1 MIALLGRGP
10 EVQGTREGVLRVGGV
25 GEGMILGTVQIL
37 KMVRKM
43 EGVMMITHGLRGIP
57 LTILLLLM
65 GDLQDLQDHL
75 EVGATMGGR
84 VMTPGDLVGHLAV
97 QLQGILG
104 RV

>member
-10 EVQGTREGVLRVGGV
+10 EVRGTREGVLRVGGV

-65 GDLQDLQDHL
+65 GDLQDLQDRL
-75 EVGATMGGR
+75 EVGTTMGG
-84 VMTPGDLVGHLAV
+84 G
-97 QLQGILG
+97 
-104 RV
+104 